1 MSTLPACNSSPP
13 APRAET
19 SRAQISGVLVLEI
32 SPSRFD
38 PARALA
44 DGPALA
50 LDCSRWSLTPR
61 QAETFF
67 ALSRPIPDGAG
78 QEFDALPCTIE
89 GRLRAEGRE
98 WTFRIN
104 AASTAVWI
112 DETQVR
118 RWGCADPACAP
129 LVLTMPAGTDE

>member
-1 MSTLPACNSSPP
+1 MSTLPACSSSPP
-13 APRAET
+13 APRAE
-19 SRAQISGVLVLEI
+19 ASGVSVLEI
-32 SPSRFD
+32 SPSRYD
-38 PARALA
+38 PAGARG

-50 LDCSRWSLTPR
+50 ADCRRWSLTPQ

-78 QEFDALPCTIE
+78 QEFDALPCTIN

-104 AASTAVWI
+104 AAATAVWI
-112 DETQVR
+112 EDKAVR

-129 LVLTMPAGTDE
+129 LVLTMPAGADE